1 LRIIRLILIV
11 IVCTLIAILT
21 IICSPI
27 DYKRKISFL
36 LYKIMCAGIL
46 FSAGIKVK
54 VRGKEKLNPDEVFL
68 YLSNHQSYFDI
79 PVLMKVLPGNV
90 RFVYKKSMTKI
101 PIFGWAMYLSGYIPI
116 DRKNARNAIDSLKKA
131 ADAMK
136 RGISIVMYPEG
147 TRSADGEVKE
157 FKKGMAMLA
166 AISDCRVVPVSI
178 QGTYDLLPRDSFKIK
193 RGTVYVTIG
202 SPVDYSKSPEYL
214 NELREIVIKNKSI
227 F

>member
-1 LRIIRLILIV
+1 M
-11 IVCTLIAILT
+11 CT
-21 IICSPI
+21 
-27 DYKRKISFL
+27 
-36 LYKIMCAGIL
+36 GIL

-178 QGTYDLLPRDSFKIK
+178 HGTYDLLPRDSFKIK
-193 RGTVYVTIG
+193 PGTVYVTIG
-202 SPVDYSKSPEYL
+202 SPVDYSKNPEYL
-214 NELREIVIKNKSI
+214 NELREIVIKNKSK

>member
-1 LRIIRLILIV
+1 MRIIRLILIV

-21 IICSPI
+21 IISSPI
-27 DYKRKISFL
+27 DYRRKITFL
-36 LYKIMCAGIL
+36 LYKIMCNGIL

-101 PIFGWAMYLSGYIPI
+101 PVFGWAMYLSGYIPI
-116 DRKNARNAIDSLKKA
+116 DRKNARSAIDSLKKA

-178 QGTYDLLPRDSFKIK
+178 QGTHDLLPRDSFKMK
-193 RGTVYVTIG
+193 PGTVYVTID
-202 SPVDYSKSPEYL
+202 SPVDYSKSPDYL
-214 NELREIVIKNKSI
+214 IEMREIVIKNKSA